1 VSRLFQALKKAE
13 AMPPAV
19 RESAPETPR
28 TPPVAPVPMAP
39 THPPAHAGAAVRPLG
54 VSQRGVV
61 TAAVRAALPD
71 QVLREMTTLRV
82 NFESTFPGRKPI
94 VVAFAGAQGGEG
106 ASTVAAQFAITLA
119 GDAQIRV
126 LLVDASAQRPALLV
140 APGPLA
146 GLFEPGGVPDAAGA
160 IDAMP
165 VSEAARNIGL
175 VVPAELD
182 AALQPLKSQ
191 YDWIV
196 IDLPSVL
203 YSADAASLA
212 ALADGVAIVVE
223 AGRTKKPVLGR
234 GVDLLRKAGARV
246 IGSVLNR
253 RQLEIPEFIYR
264 RI

>member
-1 VSRLFQALKKAE
+1 
-13 AMPPAV
+13 
-19 RESAPETPR
+19 
-28 TPPVAPVPMAP
+28 
-39 THPPAHAGAAVRPLG
+39 

-119 GDAQIRV
+119 GDAQIRA

-203 YSADAASLA
+203 YSADAA